1 MNHSSTDLVYMA
13 LGAVLIALCSWI
25 TVRRRFPLPCR
36 PSRCFSS
43 FPPWGGKR
51 GTVTIL
57 VYIALGAAGVPV
69 FSQFGAGPGVLL
81 AIPAATSWAFLPWDL
96 PIGGS
101 PLFWERQERSG
112 SWGFSGPGGPL
123 CLWHRL
129 VPSSLHQGSGKY
141 GDLSR
146 SWLVR
151 LSLCDPGPCE
161 AGTCPGSG
169 AAAGKES
176 FSSVIAIKM
185 PAVF

>member
-25 TVRRRFPLPCR
+25 TVPAAVPFTMQTFAVFFIL
-36 PSRCFSS
+36 SAL
-43 FPPWGGKR
+43 GGKR

-57 VYIALGAAGVPV
+57 VYIALGAAGAKLGEYRRLHPGLSRHGTYLLGDHRSSGRDKKDPVP
-69 FSQFGAGPGVLL
+69 GASPGPG
-81 AIPAATSWAFLPWDL
+81 S
-96 PIGGS
+96 
-101 PLFWERQERSG
+101 
-112 SWGFSGPGGPL
+112 PL
-123 CLWHRL
+123 CLWHCL
-129 VPSSLHQGSGKY
+129 VPSSLHQRPGKY
-141 GDLSR
+141 GDPPG